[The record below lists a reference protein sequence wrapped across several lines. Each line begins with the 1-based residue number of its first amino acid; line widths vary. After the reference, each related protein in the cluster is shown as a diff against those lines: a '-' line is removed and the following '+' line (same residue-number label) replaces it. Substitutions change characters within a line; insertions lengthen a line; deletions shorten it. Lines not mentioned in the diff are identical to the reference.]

1 VILPSFPVTSVES
14 QLQKIQKQAL
24 DLGLRSNNLLN
35 FTGKYKCIHIVEEH
49 SKEVFEQLVNRGI
62 MMTLVESPV
71 ATLPQDNIDSNDE
84 SLKEIS
90 EHLSSFGNNDRFTD
104 SHLQTSIPEAH
115 LEYAVFTIRNEAKT
129 ILNERG
135 VDVLFLALGFLEWYE
150 DAKCEIPRYAP
161 LILVPVEFC
170 GKKSSAI
177 RYTDID
183 ITENMVL
190 STKMWQDF
198 EIRMPEFTDP
208 YNIEAYFMHVHNA
221 LITKPC
227 WKVHTDR
234 IALGFFA
241 FSNYALFNDLD
252 ITKWPYHL
260 QTHPVLCSL
269 LESGFVK
276 DAAILYNC
284 NMREKLKST
293 DNYCFVMD
301 ADSSQT
307 EAVLSVMSGANLVI
321 QGPPGTGKSQTISNI
336 ISEAVNNKKKVLF
349 VAQKMAALE
358 VVKTRLNACG
368 LEHLLLEIHSH
379 KSTSKQVLAS
389 IGAAQNLIPSPK
401 DTHAFKQQLTAAREY
416 LDKYA
421 NAVSTPILAS
431 GISFIDALGNLL
443 ETSRDTR
450 SIKTEI
456 VIDRNDILRLTNDQY
471 AQAVQELKAVQKHL
485 QATGIVSSHALADIR
500 ITSLSPL
507 QKSEIFSHL
516 QSVSL
521 MITSLQRSANAITP
535 YVALPETT
543 DMKQCATIKKLC
555 DTIRTSQH
563 YSGIDFTN
571 ANWIDHAAIVERTL
585 RNGKRCSE
593 LEHELSSTYIREA
606 FSDESLIMQMLA
618 SKNIDSGNHLMEIRG
633 VINRIKNKWWRH
645 ISVPYHKARY
655 QLQTISSHRLT
666 HDNDRHLADLDKLIE
681 FQQCNLALKEDSVFL
696 AELYGPFWKGRLS
709 DFDLLQTI
717 FSWMTS
723 LIGAIKNGSCPESI
737 FKVITSQKSLPEL
750 PGAVQRFLDSFTV
763 WEKWHLQF
771 RTSLQ
776 ISADSIVYNVDT
788 TTFNSINKY
797 VSGMIRQFDDIYH
810 IVAINICCN
819 AMQGIGLS
827 DMDKY
832 IRQWS
837 HDPSLLSASFS
848 LCYWNE
854 LVTYAYTYTPEIG
867 SFDRPFHEQCIGEF
881 RELDNSSLT
890 HNRNKL
896 LHDFATALQTR
907 TQADGIKILNR
918 ELTKKRRH
926 LPLRQLFDTS
936 GDAIQQIKPVFMMS
950 PMSVATFLPLTK
962 VNFDL
967 VIFDEASQVPV
978 ADAIGAIVRGSQVV
992 VVGDSQQMP
1001 PTDFFSLSYQT
1012 DDDFD
1017 ITDTES
1023 ILNLFINQNAP
1034 QKMLNW
1040 HYRSRHDSL
1049 IYTSNK
1055 FFYDNKL
1062 KVFPSS
1068 GMLNDAVGLSLVY
1081 LPQTVYDKGN
1091 TRTNIDEARAVALYV
1106 AEHAK
1111 KSPHMSLGIV
1121 TFSNAQK
1128 EAVLVQVEII
1138 RSAHPEVEQFFNRHT
1153 ECSEF
1158 FIKNL
1163 ENVQGD
1169 ERDVILLSIGYGK
1182 NAAGKLSQNFGP
1194 LNKKGGERRFNV
1206 MSSRSKFAM
1215 VVFSN
1220 FKGSELVINEESPLG
1235 IKALKAFLTFAESGL
1250 PYNGFKATSVQQCF
1264 FVEHVRNALIQAG
1277 IVVDCAIGYQGF
1289 TIDIAVRHPTR
1300 ASTFILAI
1308 LLDSHAYVSSHNA
1321 RDRDRLHDLVLE
1333 QLGWKIHR
1341 VWSVDWY
1348 RDSEKEV
1355 RRIVDRLNSFKG

>member
-1 VILPSFPVTSVES
+1 MTSVES

-35 FTGKYKCIHIVEEH
+35 FTGKSKCIHIVEEH
-49 SKEVFEQLVNRGI
+49 SKEVFEQLVNRGK
-62 MMTLVESPV
+62 MMTLIASPV
-71 ATLPQDNIDSNDE
+71 VTTPENNFAVSDE

-90 EHLSSFGNNDRFTD
+90 EHLSSLSDNDRLSD
-104 SHLQTSIPEAH
+104 SHLQTTIPSTH
-115 LEYAVFTIRNEAKT
+115 LEYAFVTIRNEAKT

-135 VDVLFLALGFLEWYE
+135 VDILFLALGFLEWYE
-150 DAKCEIPRYAP
+150 DAMCEIPRYAP

-170 GKKSSAI
+170 NKKKSAI

-198 EIRMPEFTDP
+198 GIHMPEFPEP
-208 YNIEAYFMHVHNA
+208 YDVDNYLTNVQNA
-221 LITKPC
+221 IITKQG
-227 WKVHTDR
+227 WKVHNNK

-241 FSNYALFNDLD
+241 FSKFALFNDLD

-260 QTHPVLCSL
+260 QTHSVLRAL
-269 LESGFVK
+269 LESGFEQDTVLLQNL
-276 DAAILYNC
+276 DL
-284 NMREKLKST
+284 REILKSP

-307 EAVLSVMSGANLVI
+307 EAILSVMSGANLVI

-336 ISEAVNNKKKVLF
+336 ISEAVNNQKKVLF

-358 VVKTRLNACG
+358 VVKNRLNACG

-379 KSTSKQVLAS
+379 KSTSKQVLTS
-389 IGAAQNLIPSPK
+389 INAAQNMVASSV
-401 DTHAFKQQLTAAREY
+401 DTGSFKQQLTKAREH
-416 LDKYA
+416 LDKYTQ
-421 NAVSTPILAS
+421 AVSVPILSS
-431 GISFIDALGNLL
+431 GKSFIDALGNLL
-443 ETSRDTR
+443 EISKEPRSSKNTTLIDKNELLHLTS
-450 SIKTEI
+450 
-456 VIDRNDILRLTNDQY
+456 DQFNHT
-471 AQAVQELKAVQKHL
+471 VQLLKSVEKHL
-485 QATGIVSSHALADIR
+485 HAIGSICNHALADIR
-500 ITSLSPL
+500 ITAFSPL
-507 QKSEIFSHL
+507 QKSEIVSHL
-516 QSVSL
+516 QSAMS
-521 MITSLQRSANAITP
+521 IIINLQRCANAIAQF
-535 YVALPETT
+535 VAFPETT
-543 DMKQCATIKKLC
+543 DITQCTVIKTIC

-563 YSGIDFTN
+563 YCGIDFTN
-571 ANWIDHAAIVERTL
+571 TNWIDHASIVERTL
-585 RNGKRCSE
+585 RNGKRCIT

-606 FSDESLIMQMLA
+606 FSDDSLIMQMLA
-618 SKNIDSGNHLMEIRG
+618 SKNIDSSNHLMEIRE
-633 VINRIKNKWWRH
+633 VISRFKNRWWRH
-645 ISVPYHKARY
+645 FSVPYYKARY
-655 QLQTISSHRLT
+655 QLQTISSKKLT

-681 FQQCNLALKEDSVFL
+681 FQQCNHALKNDSVFL
-696 AELYGPFWKGRLS
+696 AELYGPFWKGRSS
-709 DFDLLQTI
+709 DFDLLQAI
-717 FSWMTS
+717 FSWITS
-723 LIGAIKNGSCPESI
+723 LIEATKNGSCPVSI
-737 FKVITSQKSLPEL
+737 FKVITSQQSLPEL
-750 PGAVQRFLDSFTV
+750 PDALQQFIDSFSV

-776 ISADSIVYNVDT
+776 LSSDSMLYNVNNIRFIT
-788 TTFNSINKY
+788 INNY
-797 VSGMIRQFDDIYH
+797 IGNMIRQFDDIYH
-810 IVAINICCN
+810 VAAINACCS
-819 AMQGIGLS
+819 AMNDTGLS
-827 DMDKY
+827 SVDKY
-832 IRQWS
+832 IREWCS
-837 HDPSLLSASFS
+837 DPSALSINFSF
-848 LCYWNE
+848 CYWNE
-854 LVTYAYTYTPEIG
+854 LVTYAYTYIPEIG
-867 SFDRPFHEQCIGEF
+867 SFDRPFHEQCIREF
-881 RELDNSSLT
+881 RKLDNSSQT

-896 LHDFATALQTR
+896 LYDFASALRTR
-907 TQADGIKILNR
+907 AQVDGIRILNR
-918 ELTKKRRH
+918 ELTKKRQH
-926 LPLRQLFDTS
+926 LPLRQLFDAC

-950 PMSVATFLPLTK
+950 PMSVATFLPLAK
-962 VNFDL
+962 INFDI

-1012 DDDFD
+1012 DDDYD

-1023 ILNLFINQNAP
+1023 ILNLFISQNAP

-1068 GMLNDAVGLSLVY
+1068 GMVHDAAGLSLVH
-1081 LPQTVYDKGN
+1081 LPQTIYDKGN
-1091 TRTNIDEARAVALYV
+1091 TRTNIDEARAVALHV
-1106 AEHAK
+1106 VEHAK
-1111 KSPHMSLGIV
+1111 TTPHLSLGIV

-1128 EAVLVQVEII
+1128 EAILIQVEIV
-1138 RSAHPEVEQFFNRHT
+1138 RSAHPEIDHFFSRHT

-1182 NAAGKLSQNFGP
+1182 NAAGKLSHNFGP

-1206 MSSRSKFAM
+1206 MSSRAKYAM

-1220 FKGSELVINEESPLG
+1220 FKGGELTITDDSPIG

-1250 PYNGFKATSVQQCF
+1250 PSHVSSAASVNKCF
-1264 FVEHVRNALIQAG
+1264 FVEQIRDTLIQAG
-1277 IVVDCAIGYQGF
+1277 IIVDCDIGYQGF
-1289 TIDIAVRHPTR
+1289 TIDIAVRHPKK
-1300 ASTFILAI
+1300 ASTYICAI
-1308 LLDSHAYVSSHNA
+1308 LLDSHTYVSSNNA
-1321 RDRDRLHDLVLE
+1321 RDRDRLHDIVLE
-1333 QLGWKIHR
+1333 QLGWQIHR

-1348 RDSEKEV
+1348 RNPDKEV
-1355 RRIVDRLNSFKG
+1355 QRIIDRVEHLMLDLR